1 MVEKMTIFDPQKG
14 TPKKASFLALANPMD
29 SYLALVMLMFNAKKN
44 YNMII

>member
-29 SYLALVMLMFNAKKN
+29 SSPSLAMLMFNAKR
-44 YNMII
+44 IAT